1 MTDLPPGQPNV
12 VVRDPPEQKAART
25 AEPAITQTT
34 IIKPSRPTPLTSRF
48 GLMADQRRRYA
59 SSEYDVA
66 GTWASIAC
74 SSAMIFGLRSQT

>member
-12 VVRDPPEQKAART
+12 VVRDLPEQKAART

-34 IIKPSRPTPLTSRF
+34 IIKPNRPTPLMSCSDLTV
-48 GLMADQRRRYA
+48 DQRRRYA
-59 SSEYDVA
+59 NSEYDVA